1 LAVIAVGAVMCKENW
16 IYFFMLLG
24 GGVIATLLGTLIH

>member
-1 LAVIAVGAVMCKENW
+1 MKQPKENW

-24 GGVIATLLGTLIH
+24 GCIIAALLGTLIH

>member
-1 LAVIAVGAVMCKENW
+1 MKQPKENW

-24 GGVIATLLGTLIH
+24 ACAIATLLGTLIH